1 MVKEMSYNAI
11 TIMLVS
17 VDLRI
22 SVYINILKRF
32 VLKVF
37 AKTDNENLD
46 TPKVANW
53 VIDVNF
59 INKTI
64 ECWSKYWEIWN
75 MELGKKALED
85 TIKAQSVII
94 ENHENKIVE
103 MDFIINNLPKIVV
116 ELKTEEECT
125 DTK

>member
-1 MVKEMSYNAI
+1 MSYNAI

-22 SVYINILKRF
+22 SVQINILKRF

-64 ECWSKYWEIWN
+64 
-75 MELGKKALED
+75 
-85 TIKAQSVII
+85 
-94 ENHENKIVE
+94 
-103 MDFIINNLPKIVV
+103 
-116 ELKTEEECT
+116 
-125 DTK
+125 

>member
-64 ECWSKYWEIWN
+64 
-75 MELGKKALED
+75 
-85 TIKAQSVII
+85 
-94 ENHENKIVE
+94 
-103 MDFIINNLPKIVV
+103 
-116 ELKTEEECT
+116 
-125 DTK
+125 

>member
-1 MVKEMSYNAI
+1 MSYNAI

-46 TPKVANW
+46 TLKVANW

-64 ECWSKYWEIWN
+64 
-75 MELGKKALED
+75 
-85 TIKAQSVII
+85 
-94 ENHENKIVE
+94 
-103 MDFIINNLPKIVV
+103 
-116 ELKTEEECT
+116 
-125 DTK
+125 

>member
-1 MVKEMSYNAI
+1 MSYNAI

-22 SVYINILKRF
+22 SVYISILKRF

-59 INKTI
+59 IKKTI
-64 ECWSKYWEIWN
+64 
-75 MELGKKALED
+75 
-85 TIKAQSVII
+85 
-94 ENHENKIVE
+94 
-103 MDFIINNLPKIVV
+103 
-116 ELKTEEECT
+116 
-125 DTK
+125 

>member
-37 AKTDNENLD
+37 AKTDNKNLD

-103 MDFIINNLPKIVV
+103 MDIIINNLPKIVV

>member
-1 MVKEMSYNAI
+1 MVKEMTYNAI
-11 TIMLVS
+11 IIMLVS

-22 SVYINILKRF
+22 SVYISILKRF

-64 ECWSKYWEIWN
+64 
-75 MELGKKALED
+75 
-85 TIKAQSVII
+85 
-94 ENHENKIVE
+94 
-103 MDFIINNLPKIVV
+103 
-116 ELKTEEECT
+116 
-125 DTK
+125 

>member
-1 MVKEMSYNAI
+1 MSYNAI

-17 VDLRI
+17 VYLRI

-64 ECWSKYWEIWN
+64 
-75 MELGKKALED
+75 
-85 TIKAQSVII
+85 
-94 ENHENKIVE
+94 
-103 MDFIINNLPKIVV
+103 
-116 ELKTEEECT
+116 
-125 DTK
+125 

>member
-1 MVKEMSYNAI
+1 MSYNAI

-32 VLKVF
+32 VLKVI

-46 TPKVANW
+46 TLKVANW

-64 ECWSKYWEIWN
+64 
-75 MELGKKALED
+75 
-85 TIKAQSVII
+85 
-94 ENHENKIVE
+94 
-103 MDFIINNLPKIVV
+103 
-116 ELKTEEECT
+116 
-125 DTK
+125 

>member
-1 MVKEMSYNAI
+1 MSYNAI

-64 ECWSKYWEIWN
+64 EC
-75 MELGKKALED
+75 
-85 TIKAQSVII
+85 
-94 ENHENKIVE
+94 
-103 MDFIINNLPKIVV
+103 
-116 ELKTEEECT
+116 
-125 DTK
+125 

>member
-46 TPKVANW
+46 TLKVANW
-53 VIDVNF
+53 VTDVNF

-64 ECWSKYWEIWN
+64 
-75 MELGKKALED
+75 
-85 TIKAQSVII
+85 
-94 ENHENKIVE
+94 
-103 MDFIINNLPKIVV
+103 
-116 ELKTEEECT
+116 
-125 DTK
+125 

>member
-32 VLKVF
+32 ILKVF
-37 AKTDNENLD
+37 AKTNNENLD

-64 ECWSKYWEIWN
+64 
-75 MELGKKALED
+75 
-85 TIKAQSVII
+85 
-94 ENHENKIVE
+94 
-103 MDFIINNLPKIVV
+103 
-116 ELKTEEECT
+116 
-125 DTK
+125 